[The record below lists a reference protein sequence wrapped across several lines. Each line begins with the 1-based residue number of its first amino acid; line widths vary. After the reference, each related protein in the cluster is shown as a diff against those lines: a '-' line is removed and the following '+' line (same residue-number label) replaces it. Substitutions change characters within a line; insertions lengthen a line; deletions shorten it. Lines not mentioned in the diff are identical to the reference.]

1 MYAVF
6 LSGGKQYRVKKNQVI
21 QIEKLNNPT
30 GSIVEFKN
38 VLMVSNKDKTE
49 IGCPFLNGIK
59 VEACIENHG
68 RSKKIKVIK
77 FNRRKHYK
85 KQQGHRQYFTSIKI
99 ININHIEK

>member
-21 QIEKLNNPT
+21 QIEKLNDPT

-49 IGCPFLNGIK
+49 IGCPFLNGTK

-85 KQQGHRQYFTSIKI
+85 KQQGHRQHFTSVKI